1 MILNVKI
8 DKERY
13 DTRMYCNLVYTN
25 AFTKSASAIPLHMHL
40 ILPRGKKS
48 EKFPLLIYLGGGGWR
63 VSSPE
68 RHLPELAFYASQ
80 GYAVASVEYRTTANS
95 RFPAQIED
103 VKTAIRYLR
112 KNCDQFCIDPFH
124 VHIMGGSAGAY
135 LAAMVALTNGTDKF
149 RGSEYL
155 EYSDTVSSAV
165 CLYGIYDFL
174 KYKDAIL
181 NNDDSAIPLKLFL
194 SGTDEKTLAFASPV
208 SYVDSLAVPFLL
220 LHGTDDILV
229 PCSQSIELHNL
240 LEREG
245 ANVELYLL
253 ENAGHADHV
262 FSQATIQDVILNFL
276 SKSWR

>member
-25 AFTKSASAIPLHMHL
+25 AFSKSASAIPLHMHL
-40 ILPRGKKS
+40 ILPRGDKT
-48 EKFPLLIYLGGGGWR
+48 EKFPLIIYLGGGGWR

-68 RHLPELAFYASQ
+68 RHLPELAFYAAQ

-112 KNCDQFCIDPFH
+112 KHCNQFQIDPLR
-124 VHIMGGSAGAY
+124 VYIMGGSAGEY
-135 LAAMVALTNGTDKF
+135 LAAMTALTNGTDKF

-155 EYSDTVSSAV
+155 EYSDNVSGAV

-181 NNDDSAIPLKLFL
+181 NNDDSAMPLKLFL
-194 SGTDEKTLAFASPV
+194 PETDEKSLVLASPV
-208 SYVDSLAVPFLL
+208 SYVSGWSVPFLL
-220 LHGTDDILV
+220 LHGTEDTMV
-229 PCSQSIELHNL
+229 SCSQSIELHNL
-240 LEREG
+240 LEKEG
-245 ANVELYLL
+245 ANVELYLFD
-253 ENAGHADHV
+253 NAGHADPV
-262 FSQATIQDVILNFL
+262 FSQAAVQNVILNFL